1 MPELLYILIIVF
13 LVWLWRDSARTR
25 ELAIDAARGAC
36 SQVGAQFLDATVML
50 AKGRLCRKPSGNM
63 ALCRVYSFDFS
74 LDGAHRRSG
83 RVFMHAQSIAD
94 LILDL
99 DQVSTLQ

>member
-1 MPELLYILIIVF
+1 MPELLYILFIALLI
-13 LVWLWRDSARTR
+13 WLWRDSARSR

-36 SQVGAQFLDATVML
+36 TQAGAQFLDGTVML
-50 AKGRLCRKPSGNM
+50 AKLRLCRKPSGNM

-83 RVFMHAQSIAD
+83 TVVMRAQSIED
-94 LILDL
+94 LVLDL

>member
-1 MPELLYILIIVF
+1 MPELIFILIIV
-13 LVWLWRDSARTR
+13 LLIWLWRDSARTR
-25 ELAIDAARGAC
+25 ELAIAAARSAC
-36 SQVGAQFLDATVML
+36 GRVGAQFLDETVML
-50 AKGRLCRKPSGNM
+50 AKVRLCRKPTGNM

-83 RVFMHAQSIAD
+83 TIVMNAQSVKD
-94 LILDL
+94 LVLDL